1 MNERLISF
9 ETAKLA
15 HEKGFKPRSF
25 FGYITKFYHAR
36 TKSILAYG
44 RTGRCDIE
52 KLYYASTKTEL
63 QDWLREEHNVIVWVE
78 PEYYDE
84 MYFKG
89 NVWYTDGSGESISEE
104 TWPEA
109 LESALKDALNSKHF
123 NYERSNNNNR
133 NK

>member
-63 QDWLREEHNVIVWVE
+63 QDWLREEHCVVAWVE
-78 PEYYDE
+78 PIYYDGWQ
-84 MYFKG
+84 YHY
-89 NVWYTDGSGESISEE
+89 NVCFPDGSTIRSAGESMVRNWVYRLVIISR
-104 TWPEA
+104 
-109 LESALKDALNSKHF
+109 F
-123 NYERSNNNNR
+123 RSSTV
-133 NK
+133 